1 MPAGMDTL
9 HIARRD
15 VLIAASLLLAR
26 PAAAAPERLSP
37 IVELRQYTCHKGGR
51 DKLTALFEREFI
63 APQDALGARVIG
75 IFRDDD
81 DPDRFVWLR
90 GFESMAA
97 RKAALTAFYGGPVWK
112 AHNREA
118 NATMLDSDNVLLL
131 HPSPAGGGFAPPAG
145 GAAGDVI
152 AFIHYLDDGLLA
164 PFAAD
169 FETRMRP
176 QVAAA
181 GATVLAAFAS
191 ETSENTFPALPVR
204 ARDRVFVWF
213 ARAPRGGGARF
224 LQAWRARTGWR
235 DGAPE
240 ALLPAFMRKPEVLR
254 LQPTAKSPLR

>member
-1 MPAGMDTL
+1 MDTL

-15 VLIAASLLLAR
+15 ILIAASLLLAP

-75 IFRDDD
+75 IFHDAD

-97 RKAALTAFYGGPVWK
+97 RKTALAAFYGGPVWK
-112 AHNREA
+112 AHRDTA

-131 HPSPAGGGFAPPAG
+131 HPSQPGGGFSPAASG
-145 GAAGDVI
+145 EPGDVV
-152 AFIHYLDDGLLA
+152 AFIHYLDDALLA
-164 PFAAD
+164 PFTAD
-169 FETRMRP
+169 FETRIRP

-181 GATVLAAFAS
+181 GATVLAALAS
-191 ETSENTFPALPVR
+191 ETSENTFPALPIR
-204 ARDRVFVWF
+204 ERDRVFVWF
-213 ARAPRGGGARF
+213 ARTPSGGGARF

-254 LQPTAKSPLR
+254 LQPTAHSPLR

>member
-1 MPAGMDTL
+1 MDTL

-15 VLIAASLLLAR
+15 ILIAASLLLAR
-26 PAAAAPERLSP
+26 PAAAASERLSP
-37 IVELRQYTCHKGGR
+37 IVELRQYTCHAGGR
-51 DKLTALFEREFI
+51 DRLAALFEREFI
-63 APQDALGARVIG
+63 APQDALGARIIG
-75 IFRDDD
+75 IFRDED

-112 AHNREA
+112 AHRETA

-131 HPSPAGGGFAPPAG
+131 HPSQSGGGFDPPAG
-145 GAAGDVI
+145 GQAGDVV
-152 AFIHYLDDGLLA
+152 AFIHYLDDALLA

-176 QVAAA
+176 QVTAA

-191 ETSENTFPALPVR
+191 ETSENTFPALPIR
-204 ARDRVFVWF
+204 ERDRVFVWF
-213 ARAPRGGGARF
+213 ARTPAGGGARF
-224 LQAWRARTGWR
+224 LKAWHTRTGWR

>member
-1 MPAGMDTL
+1 MDTL

-15 VLIAASLLLAR
+15 ILIAASLLIAR
-26 PAAAAPERLSP
+26 PAAAAAPERLSP
-37 IVELRQYTCHKGGR
+37 LVELRQYTCHKGGR
-51 DKLTALFEREFI
+51 DKLIALFEQEFI

-75 IFRDDD
+75 VFRDAD

-90 GFESMAA
+90 GFESMEA
-97 RKAALTAFYGGPVWK
+97 RKTALTAFYGGPVWK
-112 AHNREA
+112 AHRQAA

-131 HPSPAGGGFAPPAG
+131 HPSPTGGGFAPAAG
-145 GAAGDVI
+145 GQAGDVI
-152 AFIHYLDDGLLA
+152 AFIHYLDDALLA

-181 GATVLAAFAS
+181 GATILAAFAS
-191 ETSENTFPALPVR
+191 ETSANTFPALPIR
-204 ARDRVFVWF
+204 ERDRVFVWF
-213 ARAPRGGGARF
+213 ARTPAGGGGRF
-224 LQAWRARTGWR
+224 LQAWRARSGWR

-254 LQPTAKSPLR
+254 LQPTARSPLR